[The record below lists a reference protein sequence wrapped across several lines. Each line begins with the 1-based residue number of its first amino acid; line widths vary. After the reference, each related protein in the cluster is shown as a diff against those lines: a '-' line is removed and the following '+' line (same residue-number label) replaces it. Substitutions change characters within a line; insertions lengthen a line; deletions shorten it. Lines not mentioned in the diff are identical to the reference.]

1 MENKRLFGKLSF
13 LHRQMCRDNNVLFA
27 EYGITPVQLHAL
39 ICIRKATLRGERVR
53 QRDIEKEVNLRASS
67 VSTLLTNL
75 EKDGFVVRTVAED
88 DARTKY
94 IELTQKGIDICKK
107 NKLLI
112 DNCDVLIQSALTED
126 EQNQFEKLLNKII
139 DSISKQEVL

>member
-1 MENKRLFGKLSF
+1 
-13 LHRQMCRDNNVLFA
+13 MCRDNNLLFA

-39 ICIRKATLRGERVR
+39 ICIRKAMKSGERVC
-53 QRDIEKEVNLRASS
+53 QKDIEKEVNLRASS
-67 VSTLLTNL
+67 VSALLTNL
-75 EKDGFVVRTVAED
+75 EKGNFVVRTVAED
-88 DARTKY
+88 DARTKF
-94 IELTQKGIDICKK
+94 IELTEKGSDICKK

-126 EQNQFEKLLNKII
+126 EQNQFEKLLNKIL